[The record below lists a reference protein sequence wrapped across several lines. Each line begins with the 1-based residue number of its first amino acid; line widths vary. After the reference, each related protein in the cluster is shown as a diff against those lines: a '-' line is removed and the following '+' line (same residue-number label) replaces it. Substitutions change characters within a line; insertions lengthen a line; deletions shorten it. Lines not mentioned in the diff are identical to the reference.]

1 MGDTE
6 LALADGNSDI
16 LPHFL
21 PWMHIY
27 GALTQQSGRKSL
39 DQCFSGLSF
48 SVYVLSLEI
57 WDYYALNNHK
67 YFCIKLLISMSGTLK
82 HSTLLLFVCSVP

>member
-6 LALADGNSDI
+6 LALADGNSET

-27 GALTQQSGRKSL
+27 GALTQQLGRTSL

-48 SVYVLSLEI
+48 SVCVLCLEV
-57 WDYYALNNHK
+57 WEPKDYYALNNHK
-67 YFCIKLLISMSGTLK
+67 YFCIKLLISIKVEL
-82 HSTLLLFVCSVP
+82 